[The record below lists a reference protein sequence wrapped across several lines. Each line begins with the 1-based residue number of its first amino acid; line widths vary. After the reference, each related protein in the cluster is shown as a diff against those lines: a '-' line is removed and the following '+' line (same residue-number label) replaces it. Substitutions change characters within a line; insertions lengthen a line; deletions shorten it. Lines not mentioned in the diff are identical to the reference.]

1 MSNYN
6 KLENNIMDTKTSIIP
21 DNSNEC
27 MTEEFAQRVR
37 DHEDICNYLH
47 DLYIRKNRDY
57 GGSVTDTFNKYGL
70 VSFLVRIEDKLN
82 RVSTLTKKSS
92 TEQQV
97 KDEKIEDTLLD
108 LANYSIMALI
118 ELDRVK
124 SELTCEMS
132 VDNNE
137 YRR

>member
-1 MSNYN
+1 MRDNYN
-6 KLENNIMDTKTSIIP
+6 
-21 DNSNEC
+21 
-27 MTEEFAQRVR
+27 RVQKF
-37 DHEDICNYLH
+37 EDITTSMFE
-47 DLYIRKNRDY
+47 LYKRKNADY
-57 GGSVTDTFNKYGL
+57 GNSVAKTFDEYGL

-82 RVSTLTKKSS
+82 RVATLTKKST

-124 SELTCEMS
+124 NEQVREMMADE
-132 VDNNE
+132 V
-137 YRR
+137 RR

>member
-1 MSNYN
+1 MKDNYN
-6 KLENNIMDTKTSIIP
+6 RVQRF
-21 DNSNEC
+21 
-27 MTEEFAQRVR
+27 EEITTAM
-37 DHEDICNYLH
+37 L
-47 DLYIRKNRDY
+47 DLYKRKNSDY
-57 GGSVTDTFNKYGL
+57 GNSVAKTFDEYGL

-82 RVSTLTKKSS
+82 RVATLTKKST

-124 SELTCEMS
+124 SEQVHSL
-132 VDNNE
+132 DDD
-137 YRR
+137 RR

>member
-1 MSNYN
+1 MRDNYN
-6 KLENNIMDTKTSIIP
+6 RVQKFEQIT
-21 DNSNEC
+21 NE
-27 MTEEFAQRVR
+27 MF
-37 DHEDICNYLH
+37 
-47 DLYIRKNRDY
+47 DLYKRKNADY
-57 GGSVTDTFNKYGL
+57 GNSVAKTFDEYGL

-124 SELTCEMS
+124 SELTSEMS
-132 VDNNE
+132 VDDNE

>member
-1 MSNYN
+1 MAYN
-6 KLENNIMDTKTSIIP
+6 
-21 DNSNEC
+21 
-27 MTEEFAQRVR
+27 RVQKF
-37 DHEDICNYLH
+37 EQITTNMF
-47 DLYIRKNRDY
+47 DLYKRKNADY
-57 GGSVTDTFNKYGL
+57 GNSVAKTFDEYGL

-82 RVSTLTKKSS
+82 RVATLTKKST

-124 SELTCEMS
+124 SEQVKEMS
-132 VDNNE
+132 AE
-137 YRR
+137 

>member
-1 MSNYN
+1 MNYN
-6 KLENNIMDTKTSIIP
+6 RVQRF
-21 DNSNEC
+21 
-27 MTEEFAQRVR
+27 EEITTAM
-37 DHEDICNYLH
+37 L
-47 DLYIRKNRDY
+47 DLYKRKNADY
-57 GGSVTDTFNKYGL
+57 GNSVAKTFDEYGL

-82 RVSTLTKKSS
+82 RVATLTKKST

-124 SELTCEMS
+124 SEQVHSL
-132 VDNNE
+132 DDD
-137 YRR
+137 RR

>member
-1 MSNYN
+1 MNYN
-6 KLENNIMDTKTSIIP
+6 RVQRF
-21 DNSNEC
+21 
-27 MTEEFAQRVR
+27 EEITTAM
-37 DHEDICNYLH
+37 L
-47 DLYIRKNRDY
+47 DLYKRKNADY
-57 GGSVTDTFNKYGL
+57 GNSVAKTFDEYGL

-82 RVSTLTKKSS
+82 RVATLTKKST

-124 SELTCEMS
+124 SEQVCSLN
-132 VDNNE
+132 DD
-137 YRR
+137 RR

>member
-1 MSNYN
+1 MTYN
-6 KLENNIMDTKTSIIP
+6 
-21 DNSNEC
+21 
-27 MTEEFAQRVR
+27 RVQKF
-37 DHEDICNYLH
+37 EQITTNML
-47 DLYIRKNRDY
+47 DLYKRKNADY
-57 GGSVTDTFNKYGL
+57 GNSVAKTFDEYGL

-82 RVSTLTKKSS
+82 RVATLTKKST

-124 SELTCEMS
+124 SEQVKEMS
-132 VDNNE
+132 VE
-137 YRR
+137 

>member
-1 MSNYN
+1 MRDNYN
-6 KLENNIMDTKTSIIP
+6 
-21 DNSNEC
+21 
-27 MTEEFAQRVR
+27 RVQKFEQIT
-37 DHEDICNYLH
+37 DEMF
-47 DLYIRKNRDY
+47 DLYKRKNADY
-57 GGSVTDTFNKYGL
+57 GNSVAKTFDEYGL

-82 RVSTLTKKSS
+82 RVSTLAKKSS
-92 TEQQV
+92 TKQQV

>member
-1 MSNYN
+1 MRDNYN
-6 KLENNIMDTKTSIIP
+6 
-21 DNSNEC
+21 
-27 MTEEFAQRVR
+27 RVQKFEQIT
-37 DHEDICNYLH
+37 DEMF
-47 DLYIRKNRDY
+47 DLYKRKNAEY
-57 GGSVTDTFNKYGL
+57 GNSVAKTFDEYGL

-118 ELDRVK
+118 ELDRAK
-124 SELTCEMS
+124 SELTSEMS

>member
-1 MSNYN
+1 MAYN
-6 KLENNIMDTKTSIIP
+6 
-21 DNSNEC
+21 
-27 MTEEFAQRVR
+27 RVQKF
-37 DHEDICNYLH
+37 EQITTNMF
-47 DLYIRKNRDY
+47 DLYKRKNADY
-57 GGSVTDTFNKYGL
+57 GNSVAKTFDEYGL

-82 RVSTLTKKSS
+82 RVATLTKKFT

-124 SELTCEMS
+124 SEQVKEMS
-132 VDNNE
+132 VE
-137 YRR
+137 

>member
-1 MSNYN
+1 MRDNYN
-6 KLENNIMDTKTSIIP
+6 
-21 DNSNEC
+21 
-27 MTEEFAQRVR
+27 RVQKFEQIT
-37 DHEDICNYLH
+37 DEMF
-47 DLYIRKNRDY
+47 DLYKRKNADY
-57 GGSVTDTFNKYGL
+57 GNSVAKTFDEYGL

-82 RVSTLTKKSS
+82 RVSTLAKKSS

>member
-1 MSNYN
+1 MAYN
-6 KLENNIMDTKTSIIP
+6 
-21 DNSNEC
+21 
-27 MTEEFAQRVR
+27 RVQKF
-37 DHEDICNYLH
+37 EQITTNMF
-47 DLYIRKNRDY
+47 DLYKRKNADY
-57 GGSVTDTFNKYGL
+57 GNSVAKTFDEYGL

-82 RVSTLTKKSS
+82 RVATLTKKST

-124 SELTCEMS
+124 SEQVKEMS
-132 VDNNE
+132 VE
-137 YRR
+137 

>member
-1 MSNYN
+1 MNYN
-6 KLENNIMDTKTSIIP
+6 RVQRF
-21 DNSNEC
+21 
-27 MTEEFAQRVR
+27 EEITTAM
-37 DHEDICNYLH
+37 L
-47 DLYIRKNRDY
+47 DLYKRKNADY
-57 GGSVTDTFNKYGL
+57 GNSVAKTFDEYGL

-82 RVSTLTKKSS
+82 RVATLTKKST

-124 SELTCEMS
+124 SEQVHSLNASSLSVHCCSSLRTLTLAFAIFITS
-132 VDNNE
+132 ISWTF
-137 YRR
+137 

>member
-1 MSNYN
+1 MRDNYN
-6 KLENNIMDTKTSIIP
+6 
-21 DNSNEC
+21 
-27 MTEEFAQRVR
+27 RVQKFEQIT
-37 DHEDICNYLH
+37 DEMF
-47 DLYIRKNRDY
+47 DLYKRKNTDY
-57 GGSVTDTFNKYGL
+57 GNSVAKTFDEYGL

-124 SELTCEMS
+124 SELTCEMG